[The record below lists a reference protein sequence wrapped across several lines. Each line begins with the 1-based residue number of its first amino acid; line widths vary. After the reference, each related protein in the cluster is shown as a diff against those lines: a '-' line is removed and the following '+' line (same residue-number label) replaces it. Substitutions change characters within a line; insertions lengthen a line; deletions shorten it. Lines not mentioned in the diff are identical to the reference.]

1 MRVPKFDTVISGQ
14 EAVEKLLWETQYKL
28 VANYTNVLSIKSI
41 IADIKRELAKP
52 DCDYK
57 TLEIGLDEQ
66 TNNLMSNIKAIKI
79 HTKHIEFLK
88 SNLK

>member
-1 MRVPKFDTVISGQ
+1 
-14 EAVEKLLWETQYKL
+14 
-28 VANYTNVLSIKSI
+28 LSIKSI